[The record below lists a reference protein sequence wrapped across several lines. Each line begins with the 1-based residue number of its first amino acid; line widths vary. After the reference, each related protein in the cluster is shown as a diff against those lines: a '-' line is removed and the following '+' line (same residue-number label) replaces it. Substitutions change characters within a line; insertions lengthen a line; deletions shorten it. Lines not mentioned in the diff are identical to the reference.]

1 MIRYS
6 LVCADAHPF
15 EGWFR
20 SSDDFDHQAERG
32 LVVCPHCGDTR
43 VSKALMAPRVVTSE
57 NKAAPRPAETQPG
70 EQLPVAAVSAEA
82 REMLT
87 RLKALKAKLIEGSED
102 VGARFVEEARRMHF
116 GETPARPVHGQASA
130 EEARALVEEGIDILA
145 LPVLPGERN

>member
-70 EQLPVAAVSAEA
+70 EDGHDRMTVRGWLGLPDG
-82 REMLT
+82 T
-87 RLKALKAKLIEGSED
+87 RHI
-102 VGARFVEEARRMHF
+102 EEATSGLASEAQLLGHLLAQRMRAE
-116 GETPARPVHGQASA
+116 GGDELLALA
-130 EEARALVEEGIDILA
+130 EEMAA
-145 LPVLPGERN
+145 

>member
-43 VSKALMAPRVVTSE
+43 VSKALMAPRVVT
-57 NKAAPRPAETQPG
+57 
-70 EQLPVAAVSAEA
+70 
-82 REMLT
+82 
-87 RLKALKAKLIEGSED
+87 
-102 VGARFVEEARRMHF
+102 
-116 GETPARPVHGQASA
+116 
-130 EEARALVEEGIDILA
+130 
-145 LPVLPGERN
+145 